1 MERYIKKYSKR
12 QWAAAPRNPLPIP
25 VEKAVLRAAAIVKS
39 SGSNA
44 RKLPKSET
52 ESQKFMSRPT
62 PDQWRN
68 AIEPT
73 TKGAINSA
81 DAFNK
86 KNADLVSNMHK
97 IMNSSSGKI
106 TESVVNTVGK
116 RREKIDKMKNG
127 RMKPERFMGL
137 VKAVSFGKENDVE
150 KIAKEHKN
158 LLDKMDAR
166 IVKEFLAA
174 PKLEKVMM
182 RERQKLRTVGTWP
195 ETNKA

>member
-1 MERYIKKYSKR
+1 MGGSPSKPSADSGR
-12 QWAAAPRNPLPIP
+12 
-25 VEKAVLRAAAIVKS
+25 KAVLRAAAIVKS

-106 TESVVNTVGK
+106 TESVINTVGK
-116 RREKIDKMKNG
+116 RREKLVNENG
-127 RMKPERFMGL
+127 RMKPEEIYGL
-137 VKAVSFGKENDVE
+137 VKAVSLGKENDVE

-195 ETNKA
+195 ETNKT